1 MSEDKDKD
9 VKKVISIRG
18 VNRDL
23 YYKLGLFAKE
33 TGITIGEAVNNA
45 MAAFLG
51 TIEGIRISGRE
62 LIEGL
67 QKGMNM
73 YIGDIEELIIER
85 KDLENMDNPIVL
97 RNIKKLVFS
106 EDVDQELFNKKIR
119 RIINVQELVIP
130 EKLSKFQVLA
140 RGFGIK
146 KLAVSKGEG
155 I

>member
-1 MSEDKDKD
+1 MSEDKN
-9 VKKVISIRG
+9 VKERETISIRG

-23 YYKLGLFAKE
+23 YHRLGLFAKE

-51 TIEGIRISGRE
+51 TIEEIKTSGKE

-73 YIGDIEELIIER
+73 YIGDIEELTVER
-85 KDLENMDNPIVL
+85 EDLENVDTSIVL
-97 RNIKKLVFS
+97 RNIKKLEFS
-106 EDVDQELFNKKIR
+106 EDIDQELFNKKIR
-119 RIINVQELVIP
+119 RIINIEELIIP

-140 RGFGIK
+140 KGFGIK
-146 KLAVSKGEG
+146 KLTVKR